1 MKNYLSDPIVFN
13 VKELDEIDGVIDP
26 LRLNILLGLLLNEVL
41 SVSDNVS
48 NIGIVFSQWN
58 CSSVCQ
64 NNVFEGVSGD
74 FSTKEEVKAV
84 EE

>member
-48 NIGIVFSQWN
+48 NIGIVFIQ
-58 CSSVCQ
+58 
-64 NNVFEGVSGD
+64 
-74 FSTKEEVKAV
+74 
-84 EE
+84 